1 VTSAGSRRNR
11 GSGLPAGSAG
21 PPRVLLGR
29 RGAARDDR
37 PCGRPAG
44 PVPAERRRVR
54 AIGRRAGS
62 GSAPATSSTA
72 WSTRWGRTPT
82 SRSTRQGVRR
92 AGRAAPG
99 QRPQRALIV
108 IAPHG
113 GDIERHTDE
122 QADQVASRLVAKA
135 GSSWRCKGWKGG
147 AGALVRWHITSTDV
161 SAPSFPRL
169 DLVISRGFTHAS
181 PSTGS
186 RTPRST
192 PTSSSAAARRRS

>member
-1 VTSAGSRRNR
+1 M
-11 GSGLPAGSAG
+11 
-21 PPRVLLGR
+21 
-29 RGAARDDR
+29 
-37 PCGRPAG
+37 
-44 PVPAERRRVR
+44 
-54 AIGRRAGS
+54 
-62 GSAPATSSTA
+62 
-72 WSTRWGRTPT
+72 
-82 SRSTRQGVRR
+82 
-92 AGRAAPG
+92 
-99 QRPQRALIV
+99 

-122 QADQVASRLVAKA
+122 QAEQVASRLVAKA

-192 PTSSSAAARRRS
+192 PTSSSAAARPRS